1 MPRKAPAPPIWPRP
15 YWTPGDEHAVLLF
28 FVFGTFDKELRI
40 PAARHGSKGLPAG
53 IELFRYPRET
63 LEQWE
68 GYPLHGALG
77 ELLRQDHASAF
88 GAAQKATEVLS
99 VRGRIED
106 ADSLDYLNDTLG
118 VIAGLMDIG
127 GVAVADPQIL
137 SLFDGESWNRRFMIE
152 GGAPPRNHV
161 LILCNDDKESDRG
174 ASWVRTRG
182 MRKFGRPDVSIHG
195 VPRPQTDAAGVLC
208 MRLVQM
214 QVMGRHFADG
224 QELEIEGM
232 PGVLRARRG
241 GSLED
246 PKFNNTHVRF
256 DWPA

>member
-1 MPRKAPAPPIWPRP
+1 MPRKGSAPAIWPRP
-15 YWTPGDEHAVLLF
+15 YWKQGDEHAVLLF

-40 PAARHGSKGLPAG
+40 PAARHGSKGLPEG
-53 IELFRYPRET
+53 IELFRYPRTT

-77 ELLRQDHASAF
+77 ALLRQDDPRAF
-88 GAAQKATEVLS
+88 EAAGKSSEVLS

-106 ADSLDYLNDTLG
+106 PDSLDYLNDTLG

-137 SLFDGESWNRRFMIE
+137 SLFDGASWNERFMVE

-161 LILCNDDKESDRG
+161 LILCNDDDEAAGD
-174 ASWVRTRG
+174 AAWVRTRG
-182 MRKFGRPDVSIHG
+182 MRKFGRPDVSIRN
-195 VPRPQTDAAGVLC
+195 VPLDRADVAGELC

-214 QVMGRHFADG
+214 QVMGAHFVDG
-224 QELEIEGM
+224 QELEIEGL

>member
-1 MPRKAPAPPIWPRP
+1 MPRKPAAPAVWPRP

-28 FVFGTFDKELRI
+28 FVFGRFNETLRI
-40 PAARHGSKGLPAG
+40 PAARHGSKGLPEG
-53 IELFRYPRET
+53 IELFRYPREV

-77 ELLRQDHASAF
+77 ELLHQDHPKAY
-88 GAAQKATEVLS
+88 AAACQAPEVLS

-118 VIAGLMDIG
+118 VIAALMEIG

-137 SLFDGESWNRRFMIE
+137 SLFDAESWNGRFMVE
-152 GGAPPRNHV
+152 GGAPPRRHV
-161 LILCNDDKESDRG
+161 LILCNDDDERDDD
-174 ASWVRTRG
+174 AAWVRTRG

-195 VPRPQTDAAGVLC
+195 VPREATDAAGELC
-208 MRLVQM
+208 LRLIEM
-214 QVMGRHFADG
+214 QVMGARFVQD
-224 QELEIEGM
+224 QPLEIEGL
-232 PGVLRARRG
+232 PGTMKAQLG

-246 PKFNNTHVRF
+246 PHFNNTHVRF
-256 DWPA
+256 DWPR